1 MEQGKQQTQ
10 LTSEQII
17 IMVIQNLGGIKVP
30 VSLYDE
36 VSVPILNGIEN
47 LLTVIDLCKIT
58 DKKIQ
63 ELMTENEALKAKL
76 VEEEPIKANYA
87 SADPYPEN
95 FEDKR
100 KENNQNGNEC

>member
-1 MEQGKQQTQ
+1 MEQDTQ
-10 LTSEQII
+10 PIKLTGEQLIV
-17 IMVIQNLGGIKVP
+17 MVIQNLGGIKVP

-47 LLTVIDLCKIT
+47 LATVIDLYKLK

-76 VEEEPIKANYA
+76 AEAEPVKANDA
-87 SADPYPEN
+87 SADPLS
-95 FEDKR
+95 
-100 KENNQNGNEC
+100 